1 MRTGGALT
9 CALLAGAILLS
20 FCASES
26 LAVPT
31 LSGSLSGD
39 GGGIT
44 ATAAWDS
51 SETVFEWEVTDNGD
65 GTWHYWYQYTVADK
79 GLSHLIIEV
88 SETFTIDDY
97 MGDGDPE
104 LRTYSPADPG
114 NSNPLMPA
122 DVYGLKFEDFSD
134 GTTWVVEFDS
144 PRDPVWGDF
153 YAVDG
158 KKPGAIV
165 AGWNTG
171 FDLPDGPLNHIAV
184 PDTTKGIPAPGAILL
199 GGIGTGLIG
208 WLRRRR
214 AL

>member
-1 MRTGGALT
+1 MKTGGSLT
-9 CALLAGAILLS
+9 CVLLAGAILLN
-20 FCASES
+20 FCASGS

-31 LSGSLSGD
+31 LFWGSLSGG
-39 GGGIT
+39 GGGIS
-44 ATAAWDS
+44 ATGDWDS

-65 GTWHYWYQYTVADK
+65 GTWHYWYQYTAANKD
-79 GLSHLIIEV
+79 LSHLILEV

-97 MGDGDPE
+97 IGDDSPE
-104 LRTYSPADPG
+104 LRTYYSTEP
-114 NSNPLMPA
+114 SNPLMPA
-122 DVYGLKFEDFSD
+122 DVYGLKFEDFSE
-134 GTTWVVEFDS
+134 GTMMWVVEFDS

-153 YAVDG
+153 YAVNG
-158 KKPGAIV
+158 KKPGATV
-165 AGWNTG
+165 AAWNTG

-184 PDTTKGIPAPGAILL
+184 PDTTERIPAPGAIVL